1 MFQDLISKIKS
12 LKSVKEISS
21 KIDSGNSL
29 DIKLNANSST
39 AFFLSTLSE
48 LSKKQFFIVTKD
60 YDSAERWYNDLKL
73 SMEDEQIAFL
83 SKPKKNIKFEAED
96 ADSHYGWLV
105 DGLRKISEN
114 KKSIA
119 IIEES
124 IFDLEI
130 PIQQD
135 ITGNKKTIKKDQN
148 LDFDDF
154 VKSNILNGFNR
165 KDFVEQEGD
174 IAIRGGIVD
183 IFPIGWANP
192 LRIEFWGNDIESI
205 REFDVLSQRSIKEH
219 KDLSYIA
226 NVFHKSNLGDTCSI
240 LEYISTD
247 NIIVLDEKDSLEID
261 TNHLF
266 DSRIVVGLSY
276 IGKSDYSFTTKSQPA
291 FASSVKAICQNLRE
305 YSLLGYDLFLS
316 ADGFNALNRL
326 KDLVTNSLENDELE
340 DSNLDSAEKTL
351 EKIHWSDTTPA
362 YGFVSDD
369 FKLVCYTEHQL
380 FDRMRA
386 KANLRNNKKGI
397 TLKELKQ
404 LNPGDFVVH
413 EDKGVAKFQGFETVK
428 LGDSLQ
434 DCAKLMFAGNDI
446 LYVHLNYINKIQKY
460 SAGEGHMPILSKL
473 GGTEWIRK
481 KQRTKKKLKDIA
493 RELIKLYAERKMQPG
508 YAFEADN
515 VWQKEFEASFMYEDT
530 PDQASATDDFKRDME
545 NSTPMDRLVCG
556 DVGFGKTEIAI
567 RAAFKAVQSGKQV
580 AVLVP
585 TTILAQQ
592 HHMTF
597 KDRLNRYPINSDVI
611 SRFRT
616 KKEQTAILEKLEMG
630 GVDIL
635 IGTHRILSKD
645 IQFKNLGLIIID
657 EEHRFGVAAKEK
669 LRQMKSTIDTLT
681 LTATPIPRTLNFSL
695 MGARD
700 LSIIETP
707 PRNRIPVNTQIIE
720 WEADPI
726 KEAIKKE
733 LDRGGQV
740 FFVNDRVQDL
750 EKLML
755 DIKSLMPEVKIAMA
769 HGQMKT
775 TELESVMQKFISG
788 KFDVLLATKIIESGI
803 DIPNANTMLIN
814 KAQNFG
820 LAELYQLRGRVGRAN
835 KQAYCYLI
843 IPQIKK
849 LPQKALQRLQ
859 AIEEF
864 TDLGSGFKLA
874 MKDMEIRGAGNLLGA
889 EQSGFIIDMG
899 FELFHKILDEAVA
912 ELKDQEFKDF
922 FANDDDNAKTEFLN
936 DDIAIELNSDALL
949 PETYVRRDTD
959 RFELYKKM
967 YSLRTYAELEQ
978 LTKELEDKYGKLP
991 KEAHELLFAVKVR
1004 IVAQFTGFNRII
1016 FKPNRI
1022 ICEFPSQEH
1031 EKFYNFA
1038 FPVIMEFVQDQPG
1051 ANLKQTTK
1059 KIFLE
1064 FDMDNR
1070 ETAIEILWKI
1080 KRNLEFVETE

>member
-1 MFQDLISKIKS
+1 MFQDLIAKIKS
-12 LKSVKEISS
+12 LKSVQEIGS
-21 KIDSGNSL
+21 KLDNGLNL

-39 AFFLSTLSE
+39 AFFVNALSQLTE
-48 LSKKQFFIVTKD
+48 KQFFIVTKD
-60 YDSAERWYNDLKL
+60 YDSAERWFNDLKL
-73 SMEDEQIAFL
+73 SMGEEQIAFL
-83 SKPKKNIKFEAED
+83 SKPKKNIKFEVED

-105 DGLRKISEN
+105 DGLRKISEDN
-114 KKSIA
+114 KSIA

-130 PIQQD
+130 PIQSE

-148 LDFDDF
+148 LDFDDY

-183 IFPIGWANP
+183 IFPIGWQNP

-205 REFDVLSQRSIKEH
+205 REFDVLSQRSIREH
-219 KDLSYIA
+219 KEISYIA
-226 NVFHKSNLGDTCSI
+226 NVFHKSNLESTCSI
-240 LEYISTD
+240 LEYISAD
-247 NIIVLDEKDSLEID
+247 NLIILDDQNSLELDIED
-261 TNHLF
+261 TLCGRNILT
-266 DSRIVVGLSY
+266 LSY
-276 IGKSDYSFTTKSQPA
+276 LGNSDYTFSTKSQPA
-291 FASSVKAICQNLRE
+291 FASSVKAICKNLRE

-316 ADGFNALNRL
+316 ADGSNALNRL
-326 KDLVTNSLENDELE
+326 KDLVSNFLENDADDE
-340 DSNLDSAEKTL
+340 SNLDSAENTL

-369 FKLVCYTEHQL
+369 FRLVCYTEHQL
-380 FDRMRA
+380 FDRIRA
-386 KANLRNNKKGI
+386 KANLKNNKKGI

-493 RELIKLYAERKMQPG
+493 RDLIKLYAERKMQPG
-508 YAFEADN
+508 FAYEADN

-530 PDQASATDDFKRDME
+530 PDQATATDDFKKDME
-545 NSTPMDRLVCG
+545 SSTPMDRLVCG

-592 HHMTF
+592 HNMSF
-597 KDRLNRYPINSDVI
+597 RDRLNRYPINVDVI

-616 KKEQTAILEKLEMG
+616 KKDQTAILEKLERG
-630 GVDIL
+630 GIDIL
-635 IGTHRILSKD
+635 IGTHRLLSKD
-645 IQFKNLGLIIID
+645 LKFKNLGLIIID
-657 EEHRFGVAAKEK
+657 EEHRFGVSAKEK
-669 LRQMKSTIDTLT
+669 LRQLKASIDTLT

-720 WEADPI
+720 WEEETI
-726 KEAIKKE
+726 KEAIRKE

-750 EKLML
+750 EKLMVDL
-755 DIKSLMPEVKIAMA
+755 KMIMPDVKFAMA

-843 IPQIKK
+843 IPEIKK

-912 ELKDQEFKDF
+912 EIKDQEFKDF
-922 FANDDDNAKTEFLN
+922 FANEGEDLKTEFLN

-967 YSLRTYAELEQ
+967 YSLRSYAELEH
-978 LTKELEDKYGKLP
+978 LKKELEDKYGKLP
-991 KEAHELLFAVKVR
+991 QEALELLFAVKVR
-1004 IVAQFTGFNRII
+1004 IVAQYTGFARII
-1016 FKPNRI
+1016 FKPTRI
-1022 ICEFPSQEH
+1022 ICEFPPQEN
-1031 EKFYNFA
+1031 ENFYNFA

-1051 ANLKQTTK
+1051 ANLKQTSK

-1064 FDMDNR
+1064 FDMENR

>member
-1 MFQDLISKIKS
+1 MFQDLIAKIKS
-12 LKSVKEISS
+12 LKSVKEIGS
-21 KIDSGNSL
+21 KIDNGLNL
-29 DIKLNANSST
+29 EIKLNANSST
-39 AFFLSTLSE
+39 AFFVNALSSLTE
-48 LSKKQFFIVTKD
+48 KQFFIVTKD

-73 SMEDEQIAFL
+73 SMDEEHIAFL
-83 SKPKKNIKFEAED
+83 SKPKKHIKFEVED

-105 DGLRKISEN
+105 DGLRKISEVGQ
-114 KKSIA
+114 SIA

-130 PIQQD
+130 PVKSE
-135 ITGNKKTIKKDQN
+135 ITGNKKFIRKDQN
-148 LDFDDF
+148 IDFDDY

-183 IFPIGWANP
+183 IFPIGWQNP

-205 REFDVLSQRSIKEH
+205 REFDVLSQRSIREH
-219 KDLSYIA
+219 KEISYIA
-226 NVFHKSNLGDTCSI
+226 NVFHKSNLNDTCSI
-240 LEYISTD
+240 LDYISED
-247 NIIVLDEKDSLEID
+247 NLIILDDRFSLELDISEQFS
-261 TNHLF
+261 NHNILT
-266 DSRIVVGLSY
+266 LSY
-276 IGKSDYSFTTKSQPA
+276 LGDSDYTFTTKSQPA
-291 FASSVKAICQNLRE
+291 FASSVKSICTNLRE

-326 KDLVTNSLENDELE
+326 KDLVTNFLENDTSTE
-340 DSNLDSAEKTL
+340 SHLDSAESTL
-351 EKIHWSDTTPA
+351 ENIHWSDTTPA

-369 FKLVCYTEHQL
+369 FRLVCYTEHQL

-386 KANLRNNKKGI
+386 KANLKNNKKGI

-404 LNPGDFVVH
+404 LNPGDYIVH

-473 GGTEWIRK
+473 GGTEWARK

-493 RELIKLYAERKMQPG
+493 RDLIKLYAERKMQPG
-508 YAFEADN
+508 FAFEADN

-530 PDQASATDDFKRDME
+530 PDQSTATDDFKKDME

-592 HHMTF
+592 HNMSF
-597 KDRLNRYPINSDVI
+597 RDRLNRYPINVDVI
-611 SRFRT
+611 SRFRS

-630 GVDIL
+630 GLDIL
-635 IGTHRILSKD
+635 IGTHRLLSKD
-645 IQFKNLGLIIID
+645 LNFKNLGLIIID

-669 LRQMKSTIDTLT
+669 LRQMKSSIDTLT

-707 PRNRIPVNTQIIE
+707 PRNRIPVNTQISE
-720 WEADPI
+720 WDDEAI
-726 KEAIKKE
+726 KEAIRKE

-755 DIKSLMPEVKIAMA
+755 DLKMLMPDVKFAMA

-803 DIPNANTMLIN
+803 DIPNANTMIIN

-835 KQAYCYLI
+835 KQAYCYLM
-843 IPQIKK
+843 IPEIKK

-912 ELKDQEFKDF
+912 EIKEQEFKDF
-922 FANDDDNAKTEFLN
+922 FANEGEEMKTEFLN
-936 DDIAIELNSDALL
+936 DDIAIELNTDALL
-949 PETYVRRDTD
+949 PDTYVRRDTD

-967 YSLRTYAELEQ
+967 YSLRSYAELDLLKQ
-978 LTKELEDKYGKLP
+978 ELEDKYGKLP
-991 KEAHELLFAVKVR
+991 NEALELLFAVKVR
-1004 IVAQFTGFNRII
+1004 IVAQYTGFTRII
-1016 FKPNRI
+1016 FKPKRI
-1022 ICEFPSQEH
+1022 ICEFPPQDDEN
-1031 EKFYNFA
+1031 FYNFA